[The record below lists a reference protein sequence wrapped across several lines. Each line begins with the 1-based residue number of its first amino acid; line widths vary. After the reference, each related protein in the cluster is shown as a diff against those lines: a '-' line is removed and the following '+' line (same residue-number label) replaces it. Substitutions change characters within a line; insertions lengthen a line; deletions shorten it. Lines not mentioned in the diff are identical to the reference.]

1 MKEKFERYKE
11 AAGPGARGRGSC
23 GPPAPGPAPQ
33 GQRSV
38 PGFPSAPGRRAASAV
53 SRKARSG
60 IGAAPGGD
68 PLGRLARGWGAV
80 AGGAARASRH
90 RKPEG
95 KKNQPQKPNKNA
107 QTQHPP
113 QQRDKRREQRT
124 SAELPGTPFPLSR
137 KAPRP
142 LPGPLPCPARP
153 CPARPV
159 PSRPG
164 GAGGAGEGRA
174 ALAARPRRCLCPCG
188 DLIKLF

>member
-1 MKEKFERYKE
+1 MSVTRKPPVQGRGEGAL
-11 AAGPGARGRGSC
+11 AARRRQAPLRKGRDPFRAFPPPRVAGLPRRSAVKPGAGSGRRPEETRWGGSRGAGGLLRAARLA
-23 GPPAPGPAPQ
+23 PPATENL
-33 GQRSV
+33 
-38 PGFPSAPGRRAASAV
+38 
-53 SRKARSG
+53 K
-60 IGAAPGGD
+60 
-68 PLGRLARGWGAV
+68 
-80 AGGAARASRH
+80 
-90 RKPEG
+90 G
-95 KKNQPQKPNKNA
+95 KKSQPQKPNKNA